1 MLLDCKVK
9 KILFFLLTPIIVFSQ
24 DIVWKNADKSK
35 ILPNSIQIEG
45 VIEFYNGVISP
56 YNKLFID
63 QKNEFVYYYDEKS
76 KSAFKIYDD
85 EIQTLGTPLFENGEQ
100 VKISQIF
107 GEFSDE
113 FFGSLRKKIYEE
125 VELNKF
131 EITSVIRRPKYS
143 NIGNKL
149 DVTNKIVV
157 LAKVLS
163 LQPNSIEFID
173 SEGNIVR
180 QNINKVTMIEGGDDK
195 LNRKMSRRK
204 IRILNINFNN
214 EVYLG
219 INNLYDFFYDE
230 YKKRYFENLQDF
242 KESYISKNFNP
253 ILKEW
258 GPFTDKFLLSN
269 GKTIYTWSFPQKYSE
284 SELVVRS
291 SSSTLSSSESS
302 SNTNINATLSSQ
314 YGINTNSQVKVSGYQ
329 GVINSYSSVNGNSFL
344 NYYSS
349 NVKNQYSVS
358 TTSYNSK
365 QKGSEIEIDITKKI
379 SLIVDENDEII
390 EVLENNFF
398 QEPYY
403 GVLIK
408 FYE

>member
-219 INNLYDFFYDE
+219 INDLYDFFYDE

-242 KESYISKNFNP
+242 KQSYISKNFNP

>member
-9 KILFFLLTPIIVFSQ
+9 KILFFLFTPIIVFSQ

-149 DVTNKIVV
+149 DVTN
-157 LAKVLS
+157 
-163 LQPNSIEFID
+163 E
-173 SEGNIVR
+173 
-180 QNINKVTMIEGGDDK
+180 
-195 LNRKMSRRK
+195 
-204 IRILNINFNN
+204 
-214 EVYLG
+214 YL
-219 INNLYDFFYDE
+219 
-230 YKKRYFENLQDF
+230 
-242 KESYISKNFNP
+242 
-253 ILKEW
+253 
-258 GPFTDKFLLSN
+258 
-269 GKTIYTWSFPQKYSE
+269 
-284 SELVVRS
+284 
-291 SSSTLSSSESS
+291 
-302 SNTNINATLSSQ
+302 
-314 YGINTNSQVKVSGYQ
+314 
-329 GVINSYSSVNGNSFL
+329 
-344 NYYSS
+344 
-349 NVKNQYSVS
+349 
-358 TTSYNSK
+358 
-365 QKGSEIEIDITKKI
+365 
-379 SLIVDENDEII
+379 
-390 EVLENNFF
+390 
-398 QEPYY
+398 
-403 GVLIK
+403 
-408 FYE
+408 